1 MVRAEALSP
10 PPHPYPC
17 MMKSLAV
24 VHFRDGACLLG
35 VPAVIVTALL
45 LCPDYTYPD
54 PFCISADAPLLFPQ
68 RPPMI

>member
-1 MVRAEALSP
+1 
-10 PPHPYPC
+10 